1 MVDKMD
7 RLLQNSLEDIL
18 AEPMNVSITKGSVSG
33 NSIEVLFIR
42 EQSFES
48 FLYQGNVSARDK
60 DLIEL
65 VKKIKERHEQ

>member
-1 MVDKMD
+1 MN

-48 FLYQGNVSARDK
+48 FLYQSNVSARDK
-60 DLIEL
+60 DLVEL

>member
-1 MVDKMD
+1 MN
-7 RLLQNSLEDIL
+7 RLLQNSVEDIL

-48 FLYQGNVSARDK
+48 FLYQSNVSAKDK
-60 DLIEL
+60 DLVEL

>member
-1 MVDKMD
+1 MN
-7 RLLQNSLEDIL
+7 RLLHNSLTDIL
-18 AEPMNVSITKGSVSG
+18 AEPMNVSVTKGSVGG

-60 DLIEL
+60 DLVEL
-65 VKKIKERHEQ
+65 VKKLKENA